1 LQVRAARRQTLRIN
15 PYATGNLPR
24 SGGNGWFT
32 IELNNETSGN
42 NLTGGKTKTSDGG
55 CHPIKYTMHRRPV
68 FLLYSYPQRAGR
80 GHLSIHKQTRRA
92 SRLPKLRFAAFAHS
106 PATGRWPS
114 SQYSQS
120 NASCESAIQTPFCGV
135 CSLTSK
141 GPVGAVFTNKRVVPV
156 RDPNSVSR
164 RLLTRPQS
172 AGRGHLSIHK
182 QTRRASPRPRLPFA
196 ASTQYL
202 SCIRNNTRGSLRL
215 R

>member
-1 LQVRAARRQTLRIN
+1 MAHRSSAVLDSDGHSIMLRLQVRAARRQTLRIN

-55 CHPIKYTMHRRPV
+55 CHPIKYTMHHRPV

-106 PATGRWPS
+106 PAKCRSRP
-114 SQYSQS
+114 SQYSQA
-120 NASCESAIQTPFCGV
+120 NASCQSAAQAPV
-135 CSLTSK
+135 CSLH
-141 GPVGAVFTNKRVVPV
+141 
-156 RDPNSVSR
+156 SVSK
-164 RLLTRPQS
+164 L
-172 AGRGHLSIHK
+172 
-182 QTRRASPRPRLPFA
+182 
-196 ASTQYL
+196 Y
-202 SCIRNNTRGSLRL
+202 
-215 R
+215 